1 MIMATETT
9 KPLTQEESDHR
20 AMLDHAFK
28 GKTAEPEVVQR
39 VRERADRIREE
50 LRAKGMRI
58 NAVDLIRESRDDL

>member
-1 MIMATETT
+1 MSMDTT

-28 GKTAEPEVVQR
+28 GKTAEPDVVQR

-50 LRAKGMRI
+50 LRAKGVRI
-58 NAVDLIRESRDDL
+58 NALDLIRESRDDL